1 MRASPMYVWFV
12 FFLMIRRPPRST
24 LDRSS
29 AASDVYKRQVEEGL
43 AYLESQP
50 DVEGLIFSTGGEA
63 LLTSGMGQFGERLDI
78 IGNEPK
84 NEWSNDHDQA

>member
-1 MRASPMYVWFV
+1 MTDAISVSVVGGRV
-12 FFLMIRRPPRST
+12 FTAEVHAKVALI
-24 LDRSS
+24 LG
-29 AASDVYKRQVEEGL
+29 VEEGL

-84 NEWSNDHDQA
+84 NEWSIDHDQA